1 MADTP
6 QTEIEQKKEELQNK
20 KPSKLVLKDIAEV
33 FFQEREYD
41 FNRLEKSFKDQTQK
55 LAQLGIIMRNQA
67 ISFRNVEK
75 IINSQFKFNE
85 KIHREDYQIEQRND
99 KQFALMH
106 EQNNILKQILN
117 KLGGRYRKKRDE
129 EEYDMDFDGGDVVAA
144 GLAGAL
150 IPKILKNVWRIFTW
164 PFRSLGKSLGKT
176 IGKMLVWPVEK
187 IFGKEIV
194 KKLGLKAA
202 GKFVGKLLA
211 WPIALLFSG
220 LDFYNGFKDAEKI
233 TKRKGLAGKFQAGF
247 SSMLSGLTLSII
259 SPQIISNAIDTI
271 GEKFTS
277 TIKAIP
283 NRVHGWV
290 TELRKIPPLDKAF
303 AYIISKFE
311 TLRNIVTAVFNY
323 FSEKFEEFGS
333 AMEEESL
340 RAIRGQYKYDE
351 KKRAQRKG
359 YLGGYDLTGKSLMYY
374 IPGKTTS
381 FVDSFKQA
389 KYFRPS
395 YIEVQDESG
404 KVEPVIQFGDGSW
417 IEGAENIKRLFPKA
431 KKITDIP
438 SMFPHIT
445 SKKHAEEQRRLN
457 LTDNINNFNQIN
469 NRISPTID
477 MRTMTD
483 DFIHLSL
490 SLMFG

>member
-1 MADTP
+1 MADAP
-6 QTEIEQKKEELQNK
+6 KTEIEQKKEELQNK

-41 FNRLEKSFKDQTQK
+41 FNRLEKSFKEQTQK

-75 IINSQFKFNE
+75 IIKSQFKFNE

-99 KQFALMH
+99 LEFGLMR

-117 KLGGRYRKKRDE
+117 KLGGKYRKRRDE
-129 EEYDMDFDGGDVVAA
+129 EEYDMDFDGSDVVAA
-144 GLAGAL
+144 GLAGVL

-164 PFRSLGKSLGKT
+164 PFRSLGKT

-187 IFGKEIV
+187 IFGKEFA
-194 KKLGLKAA
+194 KKFGIKAA

-283 NRVHGWV
+283 ERVKGWV
-290 TELRKIPPLDKAF
+290 SELRKIPALDKAF

-311 TLRNIVTAVFNY
+311 TLRNIVTAIFNY
-323 FSEKFEEFGS
+323 FNEKFEEFGS

-340 RAIRGQYKYDE
+340 RAIRGQFKYDE

-359 YLGGYDLTGKSLMYY
+359 YLGGYDLTGKSLMSY
-374 IPGKTTS
+374 IPGKITS
-381 FVDSFKQA
+381 FADRFSDA
-389 KYFRPS
+389 KYFRPI
-395 YIEVQDESG
+395 YMEVQDESG
-404 KVEPVIQFGDGSW
+404 KVQPVIQFGDGSW

-445 SKKHAEEQRRLN
+445 SKQHAEAQRKLN

-483 DFIHLSL
+483 DFIHLSPA
-490 SLMFG
+490 LMFG